1 MRVTTPKEVR
11 MRGDNQEQQG
21 AMWSYVPMERKSSPF
36 PVIGVGSARGG
47 VTTIR

>member
-1 MRVTTPKEVR
+1 MESMK
-11 MRGDNQEQQG
+11 M
-21 AMWSYVPMERKSSPF
+21 SLCPMCDHCKSSPF